1 MRMNHT
7 QRRYRLHAGH
17 RIVERHADKAPV
29 GLGANMQHRVRK
41 LGDFHIASLPLGDFV
56 IHLRYSTFMKTAT
69 IPAIRVQPALR
80 EQVESSLLEGETLSE
95 FVEQSVRT
103 ALQRRRDQSEFIAR
117 GMASLNAA
125 RQTKDYVDSA
135 IVIDGLQRKLD
146 AAKANLAKRRK

>member
-1 MRMNHT
+1 
-7 QRRYRLHAGH
+7 
-17 RIVERHADKAPV
+17 
-29 GLGANMQHRVRK
+29 
-41 LGDFHIASLPLGDFV
+41 
-56 IHLRYSTFMKTAT
+56 MKTAT

>member
-1 MRMNHT
+1 
-7 QRRYRLHAGH
+7 
-17 RIVERHADKAPV
+17 
-29 GLGANMQHRVRK
+29 
-41 LGDFHIASLPLGDFV
+41 
-56 IHLRYSTFMKTAT
+56 MKTAT

-80 EQVESSLLEGETLSE
+80 EQVESSLHEGETLSE
-95 FVEQSVRT
+95 FVEQSVRS

-125 RQTKDYVDSA
+125 RHTNDYVDSA